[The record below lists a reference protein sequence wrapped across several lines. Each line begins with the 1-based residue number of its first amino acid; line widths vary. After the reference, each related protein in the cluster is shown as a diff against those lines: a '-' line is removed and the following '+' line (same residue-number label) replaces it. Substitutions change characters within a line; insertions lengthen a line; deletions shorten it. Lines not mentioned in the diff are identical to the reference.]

1 MYSIRQNNS
10 AASRAFSS
18 PAMSDREF
26 KRFSEFI
33 YALCGIKLPPAKKT
47 MLTARLLK
55 RLRDLG
61 LTSYKEY
68 YEYINSPEGRS
79 KELARM
85 IDVVTTNKT
94 EFFREAEHFDFLAK
108 SALPALAGSRQTR
121 IRRKLNIWSAGCSSG
136 EESYTLAMVLTEFF
150 SRMQNAIRPFD
161 KFSILATD
169 ISTQIL
175 AKAKKAIYRKEI
187 VEPVPSM
194 WQQKYLMRGKNS
206 QKELCRVVPELRH
219 CVTFRHLNF
228 MDKDFGIKVQMDI
241 IFCRNVVI
249 YFDRQ
254 TQIKLFE
261 KFYDQLIQGG
271 YLFIGHS
278 ESLHGIN
285 ERFMNVATTVYR
297 KPE

>member
-1 MYSIRQNNS
+1 MYSVQQNNR
-10 AASRAFSS
+10 AASQAFQS
-18 PAMSDREF
+18 PTMSNREF

-33 YALCGIKLPPAKKT
+33 YAQCGIKMPPAKKT

-55 RLRDLG
+55 RLRDLA
-61 LTSYKEY
+61 LSSYGEY
-68 YEYINSPEGRS
+68 YDYVSSPEGRS

-94 EFFREAEHFDFLAK
+94 EFFREVEHFDFLAK
-108 SALPALAGSRQTR
+108 SALPALVGSRQAR
-121 IRRKLNIWSAGCSSG
+121 NLRKLNIWSAGCSSG

-150 SRMQNAIRPFD
+150 STTRPLD
-161 KFSILATD
+161 QFSILATD

-175 AKAKKAIYRKEI
+175 ATAKKAIYPKET
-187 VEPVPSM
+187 VEPVPVM
-194 WQQKYLMRGKNS
+194 WRQKYLMRGKNS
-206 QKELCRVVPELRH
+206 QKEFCRVVPELRH
-219 CVTFRHLNF
+219 CITFRYLNL
-228 MDKDFGIKVQMDI
+228 MNKDFGIRVRMDI

-254 TQIKLFE
+254 TQRKLFE
-261 KFYDQLIQGG
+261 KFYDQLVPGG

-285 ERFMNVATTVYR
+285 ERFLNVATTVYR
-297 KPE
+297 KPM